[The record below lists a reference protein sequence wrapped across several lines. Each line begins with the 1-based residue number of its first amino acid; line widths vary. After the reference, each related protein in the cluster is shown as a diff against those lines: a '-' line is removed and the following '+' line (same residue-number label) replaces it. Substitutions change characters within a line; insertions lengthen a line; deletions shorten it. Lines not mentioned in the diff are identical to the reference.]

1 MEDSEIYPNFFT
13 QYDEKLNNF
22 TYDDENIILD
32 GETPIP
38 FLNNIRVWELAGLF
52 LAASVVLGNLCFC
65 MLTMP
70 SCYKSTLF

>member
-13 QYDEKLNNF
+13 QYDEKLANF
-22 TYDDENIILD
+22 TYDDEHLILD

-52 LAASVVLGNLCFC
+52 LAASVVLGSINDIFLN
-65 MLTMP
+65 
-70 SCYKSTLF
+70 